1 MHRRISPILIA
12 AALLSGG
19 FPTRREEDEEPAKDP
34 EVPERDVP
42 RETYDGRD
50 LLTLEPPPAKDPQA
64 PPKRDD
70 LPALPGTFRPVS
82 ETYERRYGRDLF
94 AALEPL
100 CATPSP
106 VASRAHREPRPQSVK
121 RTHAPRDRAA
131 QRAAKKIKSAAKKR
145 RGR

>member
-1 MHRRISPILIA
+1 MLHRRISPILIA

-34 EVPERDVP
+34 
-42 RETYDGRD
+42 
-50 LLTLEPPPAKDPQA
+50 QA
-64 PPKRDD
+64 PPERDD
-70 LPALPGTFRPVS
+70 LPASPGTLRPVS

-94 AALEPL
+94 AALEPP
-100 CATPSP
+100 CATPPRSSP
-106 VASRAHREPRPQSVK
+106 VASRAHREPRPRPVK